1 MMALGIARGSS
12 PHTAWMLPVALV
24 LLLWGGA
31 AAILVVLE
39 RARPAATRAAELFYL
54 PQGRYLKVAVLGYR
68 QIAADLIWLKAIQH
82 FGERRQ
88 TPEGY
93 RWAYH
98 AVDVVTDLDP
108 QFVLAYQVAGTIL
121 GVWANLPHESIAILS
136 KGMAHN
142 PGIWQF
148 PFYLGYD
155 YFYELHDPLAAAKY
169 FRIAA
174 GLPGS
179 PEYLARLAARMTVE
193 AGDPDAAL
201 EFLERLY
208 AKLEDDTDSR
218 LREGLAARIREVTAE
233 RDIRML
239 ERAVQ
244 EFKKRYGRM
253 PATLQDLVARRVL
266 SRLPVEP
273 LGGVY
278 VLNADGSVGST
289 RLRERI
295 RIHRHYMGGAAAGR
309 TSP

>member
-1 MMALGIARGSS
+1 MTAVGTARGGS
-12 PHTAWMLPVALV
+12 PPTAWMLPVAMV
-24 LLLWGGA
+24 LALWGA
-31 AAILVVLE
+31 AAGFLLVLE
-39 RARPAATRAAELFYL
+39 RERPAAARAAELFYL
-54 PQGRYLKVAVLGYR
+54 PEGPYLKVAVLGYR
-68 QIAADLIWLKAIQH
+68 QITADLIWLKAIQH

-98 AVDVVTDLDP
+98 AVDVLTDLDP
-108 QFVLAYQVAGTIL
+108 QFALAYQVAGTIL

-136 KGMAHN
+136 KGMANH

-179 PEYLARLAARMTVE
+179 PEYLPRLAARMTVE

-201 EFLERLY
+201 EFLLRLY
-208 AKLEDDTDSR
+208 AKLEDDADSR

-233 RDIRML
+233 RDIRVL
-239 ERAVQ
+239 EQAVQ
-244 EFKKRYGRM
+244 EFKKRYGRF
-253 PATLQDLVARRVL
+253 PTTIQDLVARRVL
-266 SRLPVEP
+266 PRLPVEP

-289 RLRERI
+289 GLRERV
-295 RIHRHYMGGAAAGR
+295 RIHRHYMGGAA
-309 TSP
+309 S